1 MNLNAKIYGADYCKL
16 AGSTQKLLE
25 IHLMSKPDILKINAL
40 KNLLQKTTDL
50 ELAILVGSRALGT
63 ATQYSDWDIAIRW
76 KKEINS
82 LVCLEHSE
90 ALKQKIADTI
100 GTHQDQIDLIYI
112 TTARLAM
119 RAVIAEEG
127 VMLKGDD
134 TLAWSHFL
142 TQTWGELEDYYWRK
156 QHAA

>member
-1 MNLNAKIYGADYCKL
+1 MSCTDTFMGV
-16 AGSTQKLLE
+16 S
-25 IHLMSKPDILKINAL
+25 MSKTDILKIDAL
-40 KNLLQKTTDL
+40 KRLLQADANL
-50 ELAILVGSRALGT
+50 ELAILVGSRALDA
-63 ATQYSDWDIAIRW
+63 ATQHSDWDIAVRW
-76 KKEINS
+76 KKEING
-82 LVCLEHSE
+82 LARLEYSE
-90 ALKQKIADTI
+90 ALKQKIADVVTI
-100 GTHQDQIDLIYI
+100 HQDQIDLIDM

-156 QHAA
+156 HHAA

>member
-1 MNLNAKIYGADYCKL
+1 MGASMSNTDIFKID
-16 AGSTQKLLE
+16 
-25 IHLMSKPDILKINAL
+25 AL
-40 KNLLQKTTDL
+40 KHLLQADPKL
-50 ELAILVGSRALGT
+50 ELAILVGSRALDA
-63 ATQYSDWDIAIRW
+63 ATHHSDWDIAVRW
-76 KKEINS
+76 KKEIS
-82 LVCLEHSE
+82 GLARLEYSE
-90 ALKQKIADTI
+90 ALKQKISDGITI
-100 GTHQDQIDLIYI
+100 HQDKIDLIDM

-156 QHAA
+156 HHAA